1 MAAVVGRG
9 VFTVN
14 RWFTDVVAIHQRGAG
29 RVNFLNF
36 IIWYNHC
43 DELWEVLHVGRTEA
57 KTVLR
62 VDNKHKAM
70 KWLRRIIRKR
80 RCTK

>member
-1 MAAVVGRG
+1 MATVVGRI
-9 VFTVN
+9 VFNIDRRTA
-14 RWFTDVVAIHQRGAG
+14 DALAIHQRGAG

-62 VDNKHKAM
+62 VDNKHKTM
-70 KWLRRIIRKR
+70 RWLRRVIRKR
-80 RCTK
+80 RLRK

>member
-1 MAAVVGRG
+1 MATVVGRI

-14 RWFTDVVAIHQRGAG
+14 RWFTDVVAVYQRGAG

-70 KWLRRIIRKR
+70 KWLRRVIRKR
-80 RCTK
+80 RYTK